1 MKVLECKHCHAPLPE
16 KALAS
21 NDDIVVCDYCDTVH
35 NMNTTPL
42 SYPEKPKHEKTKR
55 KRPNKF
61 VINPITDGLEIQYP
75 WLGKQHKGLLFF
87 AIIWNAF
94 IGFFTFMMFFGMA
107 SEGDFEPIVLCF
119 MVPFYT
125 VGISMAYYVLAG
137 FLNRTTVTIRP
148 QGVEAIHSPIPMF
161 GTSNIRVDRR
171 AIEQV
176 YCRRRTAY
184 KSNDVPVH
192 VFDIHYVEKG
202 GDDTCLIKGLDTI
215 SKAVFIE
222 QQIERLYV
230 IDDIA
235 VDGEYHSPF

>member
-16 KALAS
+16 EALAN

-35 NMNTTPL
+35 NMNPTPI
-42 SYPEKPKHEKTKR
+42 SYPEKQKREKTKR
-55 KRPNKF
+55 KSPDKF
-61 VINPITDGLEIQYP
+61 VINQLADGLEIQYP

-87 AIIWNAF
+87 AIVWNAF

-107 SEGDFEPIVLCF
+107 SEGDFEPMVLCF
-119 MVPFYT
+119 MIPFYI
-125 VGISMAYYVLAG
+125 VGIGMAYYVLAG
-137 FLNRTTVTIRP
+137 FLNRTTVTIRGD
-148 QGVEAIHSPIPMF
+148 GVATRHSPIPMF
-161 GTSNIRVDRR
+161 GTSNIHADRR

-184 KSNDVPVH
+184 ESNDVPVH
-192 VFDIHYVEKG
+192 VFDIHYVKKG

-235 VDGEYHSPF
+235 VEGEYRSQF